1 MLLFCLPKYN
11 LTITHKWRNQHEQKG
26 NRRNF
31 RCYCNHHS
39 SCEYERITKTLK
51 KPKKKKREASY
62 VQAAAEFYDNIGLM
76 GFVADLVLPQYSQ
89 AWSKAIDDRRDF
101 NIAVNAKKNQMIQ

>member
-1 MLLFCLPKYN
+1 MNKKVIGGILGVIVIIIALVSMNVL
-11 LTITHKWRNQHEQKG
+11 QK
-26 NRRNF
+26 NAK
-31 RCYCNHHS
+31 
-39 SCEYERITKTLK
+39 ETEE
-51 KPKKKKREASY
+51 KKKREASY

-101 NIAVNAKKNQMIQ
+101 NIAVNAKKNSNDTIIPKQL

>member
-1 MLLFCLPKYN
+1 MNKKVIGGILGVIVIIIALVSMNVL
-11 LTITHKWRNQHEQKG
+11 Q
-26 NRRNF
+26 
-31 RCYCNHHS
+31 
-39 SCEYERITKTLK
+39 KTLK

-62 VQAAAEFYDNIGLM
+62 VQAAAEFYENIGLM